1 MTRLDEREKRVAL
14 WVAGFGAVSA
24 VALYAPVFDE
34 FIAAFVLAFVG
45 VAMAGL
51 LALASRS
58 GSRLFTCLAAGLLGI
73 GPWGFAYIIGLPFL
87 LFAGWLISRD
97 AVARRTARGS
107 PMRERPVREHPAKEE
122 AVRDR
127 PVKNRPAKE
136 RPVKEKRVREKRAKR
151 VREKRVAEEPAPHS
165 RPGASKRYTPP
176 GGRR

>member
-1 MTRLDEREKRVAL
+1 VTPLDEREKRFAL

-24 VALYAPVFDE
+24 VALYAPAFDE
-34 FIAAFVLAFVG
+34 ATAAFVLAFVG

-73 GPWGFAYIIGLPFL
+73 GPWGFAYIIGLPFF

-97 AVARRTARGS
+97 AVARRTARGNTV
-107 PMRERPVREHPAKEE
+107 RERPAKEN

-127 PVKNRPAKE
+127 PVKNQPVKE
-136 RPVKEKRVREKRAKR
+136 RPVNEKRVRETR
-151 VREKRVAEEPAPHS
+151 VREKRVRKKKVAEEPAPHS

-176 GGRR
+176 RGRR